1 MNVRQLRESNGLSL
15 QQLAAGTG
23 IPKDRIAKWEQGKGS
38 PKTEDSK
45 LLDKYFRELV
55 QHKGSGRLQEAQNG
69 ANSSQPPTLTRIG
82 DVIKLIQYKT
92 NPTLTIE
99 QIADRIDYSRQT
111 LQTLIKEGDSQK
123 VFDKLQ
129 SEFKDILDMTTST
142 KAPAF
147 EMKPNGN
154 DKDSTIYKQA
164 DTINKNAD
172 VLKSQQELIAEL
184 AKNVMH
190 LSGKLIEK
198 R

>member
-69 ANSSQPPTLTRIG
+69 ANSSQPPVLTRIG
-82 DVIKLIQYKT
+82 EVIKLIQYKT

-99 QIADRIDYSRQT
+99 QIAERIDYSRQT

-123 VFDKLQ
+123 VYDRLQ
-129 SEFKDILDMTTST
+129 SEFRDVLNDKLTTST
-142 KAPAF
+142 KIPGF
-147 EMKPNGN
+147 EMKPTGTPTVQ
-154 DKDSTIYKQA
+154 DVTI
-164 DTINKNAD
+164 KNLSDLA
-172 VLKSQQELIAEL
+172 KSQQELVAE
-184 AKNVMH
+184 M
-190 LSGKLIEK
+190 SGKLITLVSK
-198 R
+198 VIDKL